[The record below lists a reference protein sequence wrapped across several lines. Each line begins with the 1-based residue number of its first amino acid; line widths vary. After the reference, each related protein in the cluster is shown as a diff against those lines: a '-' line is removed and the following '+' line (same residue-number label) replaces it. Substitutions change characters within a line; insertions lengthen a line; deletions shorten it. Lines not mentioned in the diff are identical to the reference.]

1 MAKEDLIP
9 FKKGK
14 DPRRNTEGRPKGAKG
29 LTTQVREALL
39 AIADGK
45 SESYQE
51 LLVRKILKKAIVDG
65 NEKMIQ
71 LVWNYLEGKP
81 KESLELQGKLEISIP
96 SAVAE
101 SFKINGTHKETTGSN
116 PE

>member
-1 MAKEDLIP
+1 MTNKATQ
-9 FKKGK
+9 FKPNNNANPK
-14 DPRRNTEGRPKGAKG
+14 GRPVGAKG

-81 KESLELQGKLEISIP
+81 KELIDMNMDIKIFNNEQKEASKK
-96 SAVAE
+96 AVGE
-101 SFKINGTHKETTGSN
+101 FLDEDIG
-116 PE
+116 

>member
-81 KESLELQGKLEISIP
+81 KELIDMNMDIKIFNNEQKEASKK
-96 SAVAE
+96 AVGE
-101 SFKINGTHKETTGSN
+101 FLDEDTK
-116 PE
+116 

>member
-81 KESLELQGKLEISIP
+81 KDSLD
-96 SAVAE
+96 V
-101 SFKINGTHKETTGSN
+101 TTGGEKISGFN
-116 PE
+116 FVKNATNNKTN

>member
-81 KESLELQGKLEISIP
+81 KELIDMNMDIKIFNNEQKEASKK
-96 SAVAE
+96 AVGE
-101 SFKINGTHKETTGSN
+101 FLDEDIG
-116 PE
+116 